1 MPTALPSAYV
11 NSKTKKTPIGMQE
24 QDSSLEQTFKA
35 ISALI
40 QLRSSATILE
50 FHT

>member
-24 QDSSLEQTFKA
+24 QDSSPEETV
-35 ISALI
+35 SAMPPYY
-40 QLRSSATILE
+40 AKH
-50 FHT
+50 F